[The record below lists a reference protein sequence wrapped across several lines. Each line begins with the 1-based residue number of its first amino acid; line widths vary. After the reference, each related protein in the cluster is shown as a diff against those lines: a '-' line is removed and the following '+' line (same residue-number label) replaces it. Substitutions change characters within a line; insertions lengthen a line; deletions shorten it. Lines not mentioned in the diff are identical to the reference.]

1 MFTFFK
7 VPHFC
12 NETFVHG
19 KKKNVSTFLKSCLF
33 LKREKIL
40 NNNNNNKSKE
50 WKFLHQ
56 KVQLSIDVDDI
67 ISKQDILKNN

>member
-1 MFTFFK
+1 M
-7 VPHFC
+7 
-12 NETFVHG
+12 E
-19 KKKNVSTFLKSCLF
+19 KKKVSTFLKSGLF
-33 LKREKIL
+33 LERKKIL
-40 NNNNNNKSKE
+40 NNNNNNNKSKE